1 MNPDRLAWRVL
12 VVEDN
17 TENRKLL
24 TEMLQQVGFEVR
36 EAKNGKEG
44 VAQFEQWRPHFIWM
58 DMRMPV
64 MDGYEATARIRQFPG
79 GEKRKNCCCYC
90 QCFYGAP

>member
-1 MNPDRLAWRVL
+1 MPVQIQAVSREVIGLESGQAAWRVL

-24 TEMLQQVGFEVR
+24 TEMLRQVGFQVR
-36 EAKNGKEG
+36 ETENGKAG

-58 DMRMPV
+58 DMRMPE
-64 MDGYEATARIRQFPG
+64 MNGYESCGQDPPTSRW
-79 GEKRKNCCCYC
+79 
-90 QCFYGAP
+90 